1 MTGRREDKRPSS
13 EKAPPVRDRIAELD
27 RANERLSERVT
38 ALESERDGIA
48 RELTQTRLQL
58 QALDGVLP
66 DGIAHE
72 RQLLESCRRYEDL
85 VDNMSDIIYSTS
97 REGIVLSINR
107 AMERVMGFAPEEVVG
122 THYGKWFSAEVSPSL
137 LELRAAALDGQR
149 ASSQV
154 AMNDKEGNEHCVEIS
169 VGPLMAAGQIVGTQ
183 GIIRDV
189 TEQKKAE
196 EEVRELQRQIEF
208 ILGATRTGLDIIDRD
223 FNLRYVDPAWQ
234 KSYGPY
240 EGRKCYEYFRGRDS
254 ICSGCGIPKAF
265 EDRQI
270 VVCDEILPKEG
281 NRPIQVTTIPFQA
294 ESGEWLVAELNADIA
309 EREQLERRLRES
321 EERYRAVV
329 ENAGEAIAIV
339 DEQGVF
345 RFMNSTAGKRLGGS
359 PEEFVGKSMSEL
371 FPKEITDR
379 QMGHIRSVIQTG
391 KGRNS
396 VSLSYVGG
404 EMRWYNTTV
413 EALKNSDRE
422 IVAAL
427 VIARDIHELKQA
439 QDELEAHRERVI
451 RAEQLASLGTLS
463 ATLAH
468 ELTQPLTVIRLSVQ
482 NVINDLE
489 GTSYRPVV
497 SEDLTNVLAEVSHVT
512 AIVDRVRG
520 FARRT
525 SEKAVKEVV
534 LSAVARRVIR
544 LLEES
549 AHKARIRL
557 EVRRLEGL
565 PPIYTHAKDIEQ
577 LFFALMENAIQAAD
591 GSRDRSL
598 RIVGARQGDRV
609 KLQFTD
615 TCGGIAPEN
624 LNRIFEPFFTT
635 KPPGEGTGLGLCIVQ
650 RIVNQVGG
658 DLDVDS
664 RPGKGTT
671 FSVVLPIERK

>member
-1 MTGRREDKRPSS
+1 MRRR
-13 EKAPPVRDRIAELD
+13 VAELE
-27 RANERLSERVT
+27 RANERLSEQVA
-38 ALESERDGIA
+38 ALESERDSIQ
-48 RELTQTRLQL
+48 RELTQSRSQL
-58 QALDGVLP
+58 QALRGVLP
-66 DGIAHE
+66 DGIPGE
-72 RQLLESCRRYEDL
+72 RQLLESCQRYEDL
-85 VDNMSDIIYSTS
+85 IDNMNEIIYTTS
-97 REGIVLSINR
+97 REGIILSASR

-122 THYGKWFSAEVSPSL
+122 THYAKWFSAEVCRSL
-137 LELRAAALDGQR
+137 QELRTAGLNGQR
-149 ASSQV
+149 TSSQV

-169 VGPLMAAGQIVGTQ
+169 VGPLMVAGRIVGTQ
-183 GIIRDV
+183 GIVRDL
-189 TEQKKAE
+189 TGQKKAE

-208 ILGATRTGLDIIDRD
+208 ILGATRTGLDIIDRN

-240 EGRKCYEYFRGRDS
+240 KGRKCYEYFRGRDS

-265 EDRQI
+265 EEKQ
-270 VVCDEILPKEG
+270 VVTCDEILPKEG

-309 EREQLERRLRES
+309 ERKQLERRLKES

-329 ENAGEAIAIV
+329 ENAGEVIAIV

-359 PEEFVGKSMSEL
+359 PADFVGKSMWEL
-371 FPKEITDR
+371 FPREIADR
-379 QMGHIRSVIQTG
+379 QMGHIRGVIRTG

-404 EMRWYNTTV
+404 EMRWYNTTIEV
-413 EALKNSDRE
+413 LKSSERE
-422 IVAAL
+422 ITAAL

-439 QDELEAHRERVI
+439 QDELEAHREQVI

-468 ELTQPLTVIRLSVQ
+468 ELTQPLTVVRLSIQ
-482 NVINDLE
+482 NVLNDLE

-497 SEDLTNVLAEVSHVT
+497 SEDLTNVLAEISHVT

-534 LSAVARRVIR
+534 LSAVARRVIQ

-557 EVRRLEGL
+557 ETHGLEGL

-609 KLQFTD
+609 ELQFND

-624 LNRIFEPFFTT
+624 LDRIFEPFFTT

-650 RIVNQVGG
+650 RIVSQVGG
-658 DLDVDS
+658 DLRVDS
-664 RPGKGTT
+664 QWGKGTT
-671 FSVVLPIERK
+671 FSIVLPIERK

>member
-1 MTGRREDKRPSS
+1 VRP
-13 EKAPPVRDRIAELD
+13 RIAELE
-27 RANERLSERVT
+27 RANERLSGQVA

-48 RELTQTRLQL
+48 RELTQTRSQL
-58 QALDGVLP
+58 QALEGVLP
-66 DGIAHE
+66 HGIADE
-72 RQLLESCRRYEDL
+72 RQLLESCQRYQD
-85 VDNMSDIIYSTS
+85 VIDNMNDIIYSTS

-122 THYGKWFSAEVSPSL
+122 THYGKWFPAGVSPSL
-137 LELRAAALDGQR
+137 LELRAVALGGQR
-149 ASSQV
+149 TSSQV
-154 AMNDKEGNEHCVEIS
+154 AMNDKEGNEHCMEIS
-169 VGPLMAAGQIVGTQ
+169 VGPLMAAGQVVGTQ

-208 ILGATRTGLDIIDRD
+208 VLGATRTGLDIIDRD

-240 EGRKCYEYFRGRDS
+240 EGRKCYEYFMGRDGA
-254 ICSGCGIPKAF
+254 CPACGIPRALEEK
-265 EDRQI
+265 QT
-270 VVCDEILPKEG
+270 VTSDEVLPKEG
-281 NRPIQVTTIPFQA
+281 GRPIQVTTIPFQA
-294 ESGEWLVAELNADIA
+294 ENGEWLVAELNVDIA
-309 EREQLERRLRES
+309 EREQLERRLKES

-329 ENAGEAIAIV
+329 ENAGEVIAIV
-339 DEQGVF
+339 DEQGAF
-345 RFMNSTAGKRLGGS
+345 RFMNSTAGKRLGGA
-359 PEEFVGKSMSEL
+359 PADFVGKSMWEL
-371 FPKEITDR
+371 FPREIADR
-379 QMGHIRSVIQTG
+379 QMGHIRSVIRTG

-396 VSLSYVGG
+396 LSLSYVGG

-413 EALKNSDRE
+413 EVLKNSERE
-422 IVAAL
+422 IAAAL

-468 ELTQPLTVIRLSVQ
+468 ELTQPLTVVRLSIQ
-482 NVINDLE
+482 NVLKDLE
-489 GTSYRPVV
+489 GASRWSVV
-497 SEDLTNVLAEVSHVT
+497 SEDLTNVLAEISHVT
-512 AIVDRVRG
+512 AIVDRFRG

-525 SEKAVKEVV
+525 SEKAVREVI
-534 LSAVARRVIR
+534 LSAVAGRVMQ
-544 LLEES
+544 LFEES
-549 AHKARIRL
+549 AQKAHIRL
-557 EVRRLEGL
+557 ETRGLEGL

-598 RIVGARQGDRV
+598 RIVGARQDDRV
-609 KLQFTD
+609 ELQFAD

-624 LNRIFEPFFTT
+624 LDRIFEPFFTT

-650 RIVNQVGG
+650 RIVRQVGG
-658 DLDVDS
+658 DLRVDS
-664 RPGKGTT
+664 QWGKGTT
-671 FSVVLPIERK
+671 FSIVLPIERK

>member
-1 MTGRREDKRPSS
+1 MQ
-13 EKAPPVRDRIAELD
+13 DRIAELE
-27 RANERLSERVT
+27 RANERLSGQVA
-38 ALESERDGIA
+38 ALKSERDGIA
-48 RELTQTRLQL
+48 RELTQTRSQL
-58 QALDGVLP
+58 QALDGVA
-66 DGIAHE
+66 DE
-72 RQLLESCRRYEDL
+72 RQLLESCQRCEDL
-85 VDNMSDIIYSTS
+85 IENMNDIIYTTS
-97 REGIVLSINR
+97 REGIILSVSR
-107 AMERVMGFAPEEVVG
+107 AMERVMGFDPEEVVG
-122 THYGKWFSAEVSPSL
+122 THYGKWFSADVFPSL
-137 LELRAAALDGQR
+137 QELRTAGLNGQR
-149 ASSQV
+149 TSSQV

-169 VGPLMAAGQIVGTQ
+169 VGPLMVAGRIVGTQ
-183 GIIRDV
+183 GIVRDV
-189 TEQKKAE
+189 TGQKKAE

-208 ILGATRTGLDIIDRD
+208 ILGATRTGLDIIDGD

-254 ICSGCGIPKAF
+254 ICSGCGIPRAF
-265 EDRQI
+265 EEKQI
-270 VVCDEILPKEG
+270 VISDEILPKEG

-309 EREQLERRLRES
+309 ERKQLERRLRES

-345 RFMNSTAGKRLGGS
+345 RFMNSTAGRRLGGA
-359 PEEFVGKSMSEL
+359 PANFVGKSMWEL
-371 FPKEITDR
+371 FPREIADR
-379 QMGHIRSVIQTG
+379 QMGHIRSVIRTG

-413 EALKNSDRE
+413 EVLKSSERE
-422 IVAAL
+422 ITAAL

-468 ELTQPLTVIRLSVQ
+468 ELTQPLTVVRLSIQ
-482 NVINDLE
+482 NVLKDVE
-489 GTSYRPVV
+489 GTSCWPVV
-497 SEDLTNVLAEVSHVT
+497 SEDLTNVLAEISHVT
-512 AIVDRVRG
+512 AIVDRFRG

-534 LSAVARRVIR
+534 LSAVARRVIQ

-549 AHKARIRL
+549 AQKARIRL
-557 EVRRLEGL
+557 EAHGLEGL

-591 GSRDRSL
+591 GSKKRSL
-598 RIVGARQGDRV
+598 RIVGARQDDRV
-609 KLQFTD
+609 ELQFTD

-624 LNRIFEPFFTT
+624 LDRIFEPFFTT

-650 RIVNQVGG
+650 RIVSQMGG
-658 DLDVDS
+658 ELRVDS
-664 RPGKGTT
+664 RWAKGTT
-671 FSVVLPIERK
+671 FSIVLPIERK